1 MSFSHAGMPDIS
13 LLHRLHKISAEADI
27 EIDYVALGHCDHR
40 DVYEAEAD
48 RVINRLKSAQLYD
61 SARAFAKAAV
71 LPADSIT
78 VDQV

>member
-1 MSFSHAGMPDIS
+1 
-13 LLHRLHKISAEADI
+13 
-27 EIDYVALGHCDHR
+27 
-40 DVYEAEAD
+40 VYEAEAN

-61 SARAFAKAAV
+61 LARAFAKAAV

>member
-1 MSFSHAGMPDIS
+1 MPDTS
-13 LLHRLHKISAEADI
+13 LLHCLHKISAEADI

-40 DVYEAEAD
+40 DVYEAEAT
-48 RVINRLKSAQLYD
+48 RVINRLTSAQLYD

-71 LPADSIT
+71 LPADGIT